1 MTTPQDKLTEKEDA
15 KNTLVSI
22 EDAAEHFEEILE
34 AVLFAAGH
42 PVPYDRLACLFDMSV
57 SIVKDKVIDFT
68 KRYNSDPSKGIIL
81 LTYDDTCQL
90 CTKEQYLPY
99 IRVALGI
106 KRNGTLSNSSIEVLA
121 VVAYHQPVTRAY
133 IDTVRGV
140 DSSYAVSSLLDRG
153 LIESVGRLD
162 APGRPMLYGT
172 TDDFLRCFGL
182 SSLSEL
188 PGVSSEEAADLLAR
202 MRRNA
207 MDPSANENQISMDE
221 ALLGAPESGSEP
233 DAERPAEE

>member
-1 MTTPQDKLTEKEDA
+1 MTTPQNNSIEKEEN
-15 KNTLVSI
+15 KSTLPSI
-22 EDAAEHFEEILE
+22 EDAAEHFEEVLE

-57 SIVKDKVIDFT
+57 SILKDKVIDFAS
-68 KRYNSDPSKGIIL
+68 KYNSDPEKGIIL

-99 IRVALGI
+99 IRAALGI

-121 VVAYHQPVTRAY
+121 VVAYHQPVTRTY

-207 MDPSANENQISMDE
+207 MDPSVNENQLSMDE
-221 ALLGAPESGSEP
+221 ALLDGEPSTAATDAAPAQE
-233 DAERPAEE
+233 

>member
-1 MTTPQDKLTEKEDA
+1 MTTPEEKLNEKEGA
-15 KNTLVSI
+15 QNTLASI

-42 PVPYDRLACLFDMSV
+42 PVPYDRLAALFDMSV
-57 SIVKDKVIDFT
+57 SILKERVIAFASL
-68 KRYNSDPSKGIIL
+68 YNSDPQKGIIF

-90 CTKEQYLPY
+90 CTKEKYLPY
-99 IRVALGI
+99 IRAALGI

-121 VVAYHQPVTRAY
+121 VIAYHQPVTRAY
-133 IDTVRGV
+133 IDAVRGV
-140 DSSYAVSSLLDRG
+140 DSAYAVSTLLDRG

-207 MDPSANENQISMDE
+207 MDPSMNENQLSMDE
-221 ALLGAPESGSEP
+221 ALLDGEAAPAAPAKET
-233 DAERPAEE
+233 AE